1 MPATA
6 RSHFALALP
15 DSVASA
21 GTFVPPTVLEVGSLA
36 ELKHEVFGPA
46 QVVIP
51 FDDEAEA
58 VAIANGTEYGL
69 VAGVWTNALILQL
82 LARQRIAFLPNAWF
96 RVAGALLAALLMGLA
111 IHALLGWLAPVVAPG
126 RGFALRI
133 VTLAGLCLA
142 GMAIF
147 LALAAVFRVYSPATL
162 RLWRSS
168 R

>member
-1 MPATA
+1 M
-6 RSHFALALP
+6 
-15 DSVASA
+15 
-21 GTFVPPTVLEVGSLA
+21 
-36 ELKHEVFGPA
+36 
-46 QVVIP
+46 
-51 FDDEAEA
+51 
-58 VAIANGTEYGL
+58 
-69 VAGVWTNALILQL
+69 ILQL

-126 RGFALRI
+126 RGFVLRI

-147 LALAAVFRVYSPATL
+147 LAFAAVFRVYSPVTL
-162 RLWRSS
+162 RLWRAS